1 MPELPEV
8 QTVVNQIKS
17 DLLHETVESITPIWP
32 KVFHNF
38 TSEEA
43 KQKITWCINCQKYH
57 EPRDE

>member
-17 DLLHETVESITPIWP
+17 DLLHETVESVTPIWP

-38 TSEEA
+38 TSG
-43 KQKITWCINCQKYH
+43 KQNGK
-57 EPRDE
+57 